1 MESIIEALRNFVLQL
16 IMLPIIITL
25 TTTAL
30 LIGISILIQETINI
44 IIEPFM
50 TMI

>member
-1 MESIIEALRNFVLQL
+1 METITEALRNLVLQL
-16 IMLPIIITL
+16 IMLPIIVTL
-25 TTTAL
+25 TITAI